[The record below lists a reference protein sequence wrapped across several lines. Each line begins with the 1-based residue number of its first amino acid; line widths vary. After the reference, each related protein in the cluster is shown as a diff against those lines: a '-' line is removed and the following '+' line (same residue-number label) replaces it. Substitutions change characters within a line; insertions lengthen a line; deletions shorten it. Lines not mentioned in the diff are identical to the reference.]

1 MRARHVAG
9 AVAVAAMTVLGTS
22 ACSAGPQTDPP
33 SSAPPSSAPPS
44 AGQSA
49 SASARDRLRDG
60 LLTQAQLP
68 RGFHLLTAE
77 INSTTTAA
85 PHGPASTVPIASMPC
100 SELGVQSF
108 MTHHA
113 PPLEDVAVGMEQVPE
128 QISEQVPDD
137 SWFGQEALDR
147 YAPGRAAEVM
157 AAIRAAAQRCPSY
170 ANALDSGT
178 TTQETVSV
186 TAADVPAD
194 DSLVLRIA
202 SALPDDPE
210 PYVSEQAFV
219 REGDVILMVQKLV
232 AKKPRAGV
240 EAVLPAAV
248 AAYRAATAH

>member
-1 MRARHVAG
+1 MRARHAAG
-9 AVAVAAMTVLGTS
+9 AVAVAAVAVLGAA
-22 ACSAGPQTDPP
+22 ACSAGSQAGSQAGPP
-33 SSAPPSSAPPS
+33 SLTAP
-44 AGQSA
+44 SA
-49 SASARDRLRDG
+49 SASARDRLRGG

-68 RGFHLLTAE
+68 QGFNLLTAE

-100 SELGVQSF
+100 SELGVESF

-113 PPLEDVAVGMEQVPE
+113 PPLEDVAVGMEQ
-128 QISEQVPDD
+128 ISEQADD
-137 SWFGQEALDR
+137 YGWFGQEALDR

-157 AAIRAAAQRCPSY
+157 DAIRAAAQRCPSY
-170 ANALDSGT
+170 ANALDSST

>member
-1 MRARHVAG
+1 MRTRHVAE
-9 AVAVAAMTVLGTS
+9 AVAVAAMAVLGTS
-22 ACSAGPQTDPP
+22 ACSAGTQAGPP
-33 SSAPPSSAPPS
+33 SSAPPSSAP
-44 AGQSA
+44 SA
-49 SASARDRLRDG
+49 SAPAQHRLRDG
-60 LLTQAQLP
+60 LLTQARLP
-68 RGFHLLTAE
+68 QGFRLLTEE

-100 SELGVQSF
+100 SELGVESF
-108 MTHHA
+108 MTHHTA
-113 PPLEDVAVGMEQVPE
+113 PLEDVAVGLEQVPE

-137 SWFGQEALDR
+137 GWFGQEALDR

-157 AAIRAAAQRCPSY
+157 AAIRGAAQRCPSY
-170 ANALDSGT
+170 PITLAGDT
-178 TTQETVSV
+178 TAQETVSV

-219 REGDVILMVQKLV
+219 REGDVILMVQKII
-232 AKKPRAGV
+232 AQKPRSGV

>member
-9 AVAVAAMTVLGTS
+9 AVAVAAVAVLGAA
-22 ACSAGPQTDPP
+22 ACSAGRQAGPQAD
-33 SSAPPSSAPPS
+33 PPSSAPPS
-44 AGQSA
+44 AGQPA
-49 SASARDRLRDG
+49 SASARDRLRGG

-85 PHGPASTVPIASMPC
+85 PHGPASTVAIASMPC
-100 SELGVQSF
+100 SELGVESF

-128 QISEQVPDD
+128 QTSEQAADD
-137 SWFGQEALDR
+137 GWFGQEALDR

-157 AAIRAAAQRCPSY
+157 DAIRAAAQRCPSY
-170 ANALDSGT
+170 ANALDSST